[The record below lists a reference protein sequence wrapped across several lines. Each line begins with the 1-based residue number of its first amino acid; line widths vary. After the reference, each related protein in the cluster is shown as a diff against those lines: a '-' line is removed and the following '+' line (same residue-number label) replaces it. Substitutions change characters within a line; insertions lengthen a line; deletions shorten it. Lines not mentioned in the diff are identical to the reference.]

1 MQVILI
7 KDVEN
12 LGYANDIVEVRP
24 GYANNYLIPQGY
36 AKSATASARKVL
48 AENLKQQAHKEAKL
62 IAGSQAGRDR
72 VDHHRQSRGRTH
84 FRFGNRSER
93 GRGPERKRDRR
104 RPQEHQRRPREDDRR
119 LRSRREAL
127 QRHQRNR

>member
-48 AENLKQQAHKEAKL
+48 AERGQADRRRRS
-62 IAGSQAGRDR
+62 AGSQAGRDR

-93 GRGPERKRDRR
+93 GRSPERKRDRR